1 MTMKNLIQSALVGLL
16 SGYAERAQALWAEF
30 GEQVRVPG
38 FKTNSS
44 YATLGATKF
53 IFVLAT
59 GAYAANQATNATS
72 STLLGVLQN
81 DPAVG
86 EAMQIAASGLSKVVA
101 GGALTVNNIITTNS
115 SGRAAAVASGQMA
128 AGRVLEAA
136 GADGDVVTALL
147 FHPVRWTGAA

>member
-1 MTMKNLIQSALVGLL
+1 M
-16 SGYAERAQALWAEF
+16 AEYGRQEM
-30 GEQVRVPG
+30 VPG
-38 FKTNSS
+38 FKANSS
-44 YATLGATKF
+44 HASLGATRYV
-53 IFVLAT
+53 FVMAT
-59 GAYAANQATNATS
+59 AAYAANLATNATS
-72 STLLGVLQN
+72 STLLGVAQN

-86 EAMQIAASGLSKVVA
+86 EAFAIAAAGLSKVVA

-136 GADGDVVTALL
+136 GADGDVVTAML